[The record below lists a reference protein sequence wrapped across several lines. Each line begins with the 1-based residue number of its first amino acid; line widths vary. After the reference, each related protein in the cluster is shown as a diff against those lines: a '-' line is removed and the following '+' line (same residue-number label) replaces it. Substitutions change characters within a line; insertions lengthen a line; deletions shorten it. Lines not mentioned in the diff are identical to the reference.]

1 MRSGRRD
8 LLILGG
14 IVAGIYGLR
23 ALPWGRVFGPAPEY
37 AAIDGLAPFRVL
49 KASAP
54 LSMPEP
60 ALIGL
65 DQNSTDLARRRD
77 RAEAVRADPCG
88 ALFGMPDA
96 AEVVPIAYFGDVRCV
111 ACRALERDLETVLA
125 AEGPR
130 LRLVQHELPIFGAAS
145 EYAARAS
152 VAAAAQGQRAGL
164 RQRFVRRPIV
174 PEEAALRAMSA
185 ELGIDA
191 DRLLQDMA
199 SPVVQDALDR
209 SRALAD
215 VFGFAGTPAMVVGRT
230 AILGAVPVGVLE
242 QVIRDERTLGPL
254 RC

>member
-8 LLILGG
+8 LLIIGG

-23 ALPWGRVFGPAPEY
+23 ALPWGQLVGSAPGY
-37 AAIDGLAPFRVL
+37 AEIDGLAPFRML

-54 LSMPEP
+54 LSVPEP

-65 DQNSTDLARRRD
+65 DQNSTELARRRD
-77 RAEAVRADPCG
+77 RAEAVRTDLCG
-88 ALFGMPDA
+88 ALFGMPGA
-96 AEVVPIAYFGDVRCV
+96 ADEVPIAYFGDVRCV
-111 ACRALERDLETVLA
+111 ACRGLERDLEAILSTKDA
-125 AEGPR
+125 R

-145 EYAARAS
+145 EFAARAS

-164 RQRFVRRPIV
+164 RQRLVRRPIV
-174 PEEAALRAMSA
+174 PEEAALRAISA

-199 SPVVQDALDR
+199 SPAVQDALDR
-209 SRALAD
+209 TRALAD

-230 AILGAVPVGVLE
+230 AILGAVPAGVLE
-242 QVIRDERTLGPL
+242 RVIRDEQALGPL
-254 RC
+254 SC